1 MSSSMCSLRLHFQVV
16 LIYENPNQIFLK
28 SAKNCVCFNEVMFA
42 EIDTDLTVL
51 GTVVTLHCGKP
62 TSKSHGEV
70 YTIVMS

>member
-1 MSSSMCSLRLHFQVV
+1 
-16 LIYENPNQIFLK
+16 
-28 SAKNCVCFNEVMFA
+28 MFA

-62 TSKSHGEV
+62 TSKSHGEA